1 MKKQYQTSIAIIFA
15 AFLLYQCTTKD
26 EGTTIFINKVATSAE
41 ITDDSVR
48 ISHQPILDHEFLLR
62 SKLDSA
68 GILTSQLEISQP
80 TLASIQIGNNYA
92 PIFLR
97 PNDHLI
103 VTLQDSL
110 LSFKS
115 VSESSTLGATNNH
128 LNQMYN
134 TLNTYTN
141 MQLGKNPDEF
151 LFGLDSTSN
160 KITEQTKIL
169 QDSIPFK
176 ANEIEVFNK
185 LFMLKIE
192 ESKIYYA
199 FIYHNNKL
207 VEQIYALREGRPVED
222 YVAPPSLTKLINE
235 ITIDSTLMNS
245 PIYGSSYKYLLNI
258 YNREKFSSQ
267 VFDYNRWDNPDPYN
281 PLKVAHLIRT
291 EKLPKSIAEFIQALN
306 VVEYTREEGITKVTD
321 SLYRNFETEFRNSK
335 YSQNLS
341 KVFTKQ
347 GLLSQGKTAPNIR
360 GTRSDGTIVN
370 LTDFKGRIVYVDL
383 WATWCAPCVE
393 EIPHSIKLHE
403 FFKDDP
409 TIIFLNVSVDG
420 NVEAWKRKV
429 ALEKD
434 WGGVHINLNK
444 VQKDS
449 LSVNYQ
455 LTGYPTYILIDK
467 DGKIVTTR
475 AQRPSSGEELKAELE
490 KLSKTRTSL

>member
-1 MKKQYQTSIAIIFA
+1 MKQYQTSIAILFG

-48 ISHQPILDHEFLLR
+48 ISHQPILDHEYLLR
-62 SKLDSA
+62 SKFDSVA
-68 GILTSQLEISQP
+68 SLTVQLEISQP
-80 TLASIQIGNNYA
+80 MLASIHIGTNYA

-115 VSESSTLGATNNH
+115 VSESSTLGALNNH
-128 LNQMYN
+128 LNQMYY

-141 MQLGKNPDEF
+141 MRLGRNPDDF
-151 LFGLDSTSN
+151 FSGLDSTIN
-160 KITEQTKIL
+160 KINEQAKIL

-176 ANEIEVFNK
+176 PNEIEVFNK
-185 LFMLKIE
+185 LFKLKIE

-199 FIYHNNKL
+199 FMYHNNKL
-207 VEQIYALREGRPVED
+207 VEQIYALREGRPAED

-235 ITIDSTLMNS
+235 ITIDSTLLNS
-245 PIYGSSYKYLLNI
+245 PIYGSSYKYLLNL
-258 YNREKFSSQ
+258 YNREKFNSQ
-267 VFDYNRWDNPDPYN
+267 IFDYNKWDNPDPYN
-281 PLKVAHLIRT
+281 PLKVADLIRA
-291 EKLPKSIAEFIQALN
+291 EKLPESIAEFLQALS
-306 VVEYTREEGITKVTD
+306 VAGYSREEGITKVTD
-321 SLYRNFETEFRNSK
+321 SLYRNFETEFPNSI
-335 YSQNLS
+335 YSQHLS
-341 KVFTKQ
+341 KVFIKQ
-347 GLLSQGKTAPNIR
+347 GLLSQGKTAPNIK
-360 GTRSDGTIVN
+360 GSKIDGTIAN
-370 LTDFKGRIVYVDL
+370 LTDFKGRIVYVDV

-393 EIPHSIKLHE
+393 EIPHSIKLQE

-409 TIIFLNVSVDG
+409 SIIFLNISVDG
-420 NVEAWKRKV
+420 NAETWKHKV

>member
-1 MKKQYQTSIAIIFA
+1 MKQYPKLFTIFFA
-15 AFLLYQCTTKD
+15 AIPFYSCTTKD
-26 EGTTIFINKVATSAE
+26 EGTTILINRVTTSTE

-48 ISHQPILDHEFLLR
+48 VSHQPIMDHEYLLR
-62 SKLDSA
+62 SKLDSV
-68 GILTSQLEISQP
+68 GSLTAQLEISQP
-80 TLASIQIGNNYA
+80 TLASIHIGTNYA

-115 VSESSTLGATNNH
+115 VTESSTLGATNNH

-141 MQLGKNPDEF
+141 MQMGKNPDEF

-160 KITEQTKIL
+160 KINDQTKIL

-176 ANEIEVFNK
+176 PNEIEVFNK

-199 FIYHNNKL
+199 FMYHNNKL

-222 YVAPPSLTKLINE
+222 YVAPPSLTKLLNE
-235 ITIDSTLMNS
+235 ITIDSTLLNS
-245 PIYGSSYKYLLNI
+245 PIYGSSYKYLLNL

-267 VFDYNRWDNPDPYN
+267 VFDYNRWDSPDPYN
-281 PLKVAHLIRT
+281 PLKVADLIRK
-291 EKLPKSIAEFIQALN
+291 EKLPESIAEFLQALT
-306 VVEYTREEGITKVTD
+306 VEKYTREEGITKVTD

-341 KVFTKQ
+341 KVFNKQ
-347 GLLSQGKTAPNIR
+347 GVLSKGKSAPNIR
-360 GTRSDGTIVN
+360 GSKIDGTIVN
-370 LTDFKGRIVYVDL
+370 LTDFKGQVVYVDL

-393 EIPHSIKLHE
+393 EIPHSIKLQEH
-403 FFKDDP
+403 FKDDP
-409 TIIFLNVSVDG
+409 TVIFLNVSVDG
-420 NVEAWKRKV
+420 DAEAWKRKIG
-429 ALEKD
+429 LEKD

-475 AQRPSSGEELKAELE
+475 AQRPSSGEELKTELE
-490 KLSKTRTSL
+490 RLSKTKTSL